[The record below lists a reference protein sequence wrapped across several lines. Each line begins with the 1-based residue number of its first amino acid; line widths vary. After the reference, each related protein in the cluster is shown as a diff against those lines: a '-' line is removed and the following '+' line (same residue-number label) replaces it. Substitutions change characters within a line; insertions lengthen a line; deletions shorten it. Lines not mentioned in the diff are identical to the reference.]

1 MRCLSCLLRLA
12 CCTLHATIWV
22 AGKDEAAK
30 RNRQAARK
38 AAVLAITF
46 ALIWL
51 AMTGARN
58 EWPVAVPSCGCESRV
73 APRMLASCLAVH
85 GTLW

>member
-1 MRCLSCLLRLA
+1 LRLA
-12 CCTLHATIWV
+12 CRTLHAASWG

-51 AMTGARN
+51 AMTGACN
-58 EWPVAVPSCGCESRV
+58 EWLIAVPSRGCESRV
-73 APRMLASCLAVH
+73 APRTLASCLAVH